1 MAADCRMC
9 TPVTERMVKMSEGR
23 RKIIPDRI
31 FDQLWQQALTACDEH
46 SYIHG
51 CMYGSRR
58 FNYAKYRLDYVEAV
72 EMLAGI
78 YKAAHTGFPQL
89 IKKAGVGT
97 AAIAHT
103 FCIPVRTVENWK
115 SGKADCAPYIRLM
128 ILRYYHLI
136 NLGKYIYCQS
146 EISYLDNRPSV
157 YSK

>member
-78 YKAAHTGFPQL
+78 YKAAHMGFPQL
-89 IKKAGVGT
+89 RK
-97 AAIAHT
+97 
-103 FCIPVRTVENWK
+103 
-115 SGKADCAPYIRLM
+115 
-128 ILRYYHLI
+128 
-136 NLGKYIYCQS
+136 
-146 EISYLDNRPSV
+146 
-157 YSK
+157 